1 LRVHAP
7 KEEKAACLPAPHG
20 TQKTPA
26 GWLLAAG
33 RNERRERAS
42 VRASLISTQ
51 ISPPFFSPPSKP
63 GLVRSPHLLFRAAG
77 ATGRPLALSS
87 LPIDLALGHL
97 AMAARAGGRTN
108 ELEESHHSCVGRAG
122 DICFA
127 SNTTTTTT
135 TTKREQETAPRGTT
149 NEPSLFAQ
157 FVWQPTN
164 SISLSKQIS
173 HQQAVNSTF
182 LSEKISTSH
191 QPNEQAAVLSCLLI
205 LHRGN

>member
-1 LRVHAP
+1 
-7 KEEKAACLPAPHG
+7 
-20 TQKTPA
+20 
-26 GWLLAAG
+26 LLAAG

-77 ATGRPLALSS
+77 ATGRPLALFSS
-87 LPIDLALGHL
+87 DRFGFGHL
-97 AMAARAGGRTN
+97 APAARAGGPGGRTN

-191 QPNEQAAVLSCLLI
+191 QPNEQAAVLLAC
-205 LHRGN
+205 